1 MLYCGQEDLDDLDRN
16 KAETAFILDDLTKQ
30 NVKERP
36 GDCIKRWKL
45 FLPLLLLTV
54 LLCACGTSTPSEDTK
69 TAPPQSTQGE
79 VETFALP
86 GENVPTVSATADRAP
101 NHSGPGFYYAG
112 QAISYAA
119 SITDT
124 PFILC
129 SQSGCTHSDNSCDA
143 YIGDAREFAE
153 YQGQWYAMVK
163 DADNEYTLLNM
174 DPTTRERRALGHW
187 KETGQ
192 GTTRAYLYL
201 LSHGYAYV
209 TIRRETYDPQ
219 TFTYQ
224 QQPDE
229 KIRIALA
236 TGDSQVLTV
245 AGSITAASENH
256 VFSVE
261 RINDDDNYGPEPT
274 YAILR
279 EYNLTNGTCR
289 VISDTADGFR
299 TTPDPNTT
307 YGDLLIWQRGDTLL
321 VTDVST
327 LEQRE
332 VLTMPNIVNYW
343 VMDNRAFFIT
353 HDDAGIC
360 KVYHQLLTGGDPIQL
375 YNEGQTDGMVYGII
389 EEGNDYFAG
398 PYHEKMNHPCSKQDF
413 YAERY
418 DT

>member
-1 MLYCGQEDLDDLDRN
+1 MN
-16 KAETAFILDDLTKQ
+16 KLKLIRSIAA
-30 NVKERP
+30 
-36 GDCIKRWKL
+36 L
-45 FLPLLLLTV
+45 FLV
-54 LLCACGTSTPSEDTK
+54 ILLCACGTSTPSGDTK
-69 TAPPQSTQGE
+69 TDPQQPTQGE

-86 GENVPTVSATADRAP
+86 GENVSTVSATTDRAP

-119 SITDT
+119 SITDK
-124 PFILC
+124 PVVLC
-129 SQSGCTHSDNSCDA
+129 SQSGCTHSDTSCAA
-143 YIGDAREFAE
+143 YVGDASQFAE

-219 TFTYQ
+219 TFTCQ

-236 TGDSQVLTV
+236 TGESQVLAV

-256 VFSVE
+256 VFTVE
-261 RINDDDNYGPEPT
+261 RTYDENQHGPIPS
-274 YAILR
+274 YAALR
-279 EYNLTNGTCR
+279 EYNLTDGTCR
-289 VISDTADGFR
+289 VVSDTADGFR
-299 TTPDPNTT
+299 PTADPNTT

-327 LEQRE
+327 LEERE
-332 VLTMPNIVNYW
+332 VLTMPDISIYW
-343 VMDNRAFFIT
+343 VMDSRAFFLT
-353 HDDAGIC
+353 RDDAGIV
-360 KVYHQLLTGGDPIQL
+360 KVYHQLLTGGDPVQL
-375 YNEGQTDGMVYGII
+375 YNEGQTDGMVYSII

-398 PYHEKMNHPCSKQDF
+398 SYHEKSGHLCSKQDF

>member
-1 MLYCGQEDLDDLDRN
+1 MKKSRTLPALLSLVLALAMMLSLSV
-16 KAETAFILDDLTKQ
+16 TAF
-30 NVKERP
+30 
-36 GDCIKRWKL
+36 
-45 FLPLLLLTV
+45 
-54 LLCACGTSTPSEDTK
+54 
-69 TAPPQSTQGE
+69 
-79 VETFALP
+79 
-86 GENVPTVSATADRAP
+86 
-101 NHSGPGFYYAG
+101 
-112 QAISYAA
+112 AA
-119 SITDT
+119 S
-124 PFILC
+124 PARA
-129 SQSGCTHSDNSCDA
+129 SGNGYSMTSVKVGGKSFDIIASA
-143 YIGDAREFAE
+143 AE
-153 YQGQWYAMVK
+153 
-163 DADNEYTLLNM
+163 ADSEGY
-174 DPTTRERRALGHW
+174 W

-219 TFTYQ
+219 TFTCQ

-236 TGDSQVLTV
+236 TGESQVLAV

-256 VFSVE
+256 VFTVE
-261 RINDDDNYGPEPT
+261 RTYDENQHGPIPS

-279 EYNLTNGTCR
+279 EYNLTDGTYR
-289 VISDTADGFR
+289 VVSDTADGFQP
-299 TTPDPNTT
+299 TVDPNTT

-332 VLTMPNIVNYW
+332 VCTMPNIVNYW

-353 HDDAGIC
+353 RDDEGIC
-360 KVYHQLLTGGDPIQL
+360 KVYHQLLTGGDPVQL

-398 PYHEKMNHPCSKQDF
+398 PYHEKSGHLCSKQDF

-418 DT
+418 DN

>member
-1 MLYCGQEDLDDLDRN
+1 MN
-16 KAETAFILDDLTKQ
+16 KF
-30 NVKERP
+30 
-36 GDCIKRWKL
+36 KL
-45 FLPLLLLTV
+45 IRSIASLLLV
-54 LLCACGTSTPSEDTK
+54 IFLCACGTSTPSDDTK
-69 TAPPQSTQGE
+69 TDPQQPTKGE

-86 GENVPTVSATADRAP
+86 GENVSTVSATTDRAP

-119 SITDT
+119 SITDK
-124 PFILC
+124 PVVLC

-163 DADNEYTLLNM
+163 DADNEYTLLHM

-219 TFTYQ
+219 TFTCLQ
-224 QQPDE
+224 QLDE

-236 TGDSQVLTV
+236 TGESQVLAV

-256 VFSVE
+256 VFTVE
-261 RINDDDNYGPEPT
+261 RTYDENQHGPIPS

-279 EYNLTNGTCR
+279 EYNLTDGTYR
-289 VISDTADGFR
+289 VVSDTADGFQP
-299 TTPDPNTT
+299 TVDPNTT

-332 VLTMPNIVNYW
+332 VCTMPNIVNYW

-353 HDDAGIC
+353 RDDEGIC
-360 KVYHQLLTGGDPIQL
+360 KVYHQLLTGGDPVQL

-398 PYHEKMNHPCSKQDF
+398 PYHEKSGHLCSKQDF

>member
-1 MLYCGQEDLDDLDRN
+1 MLDQ
-16 KAETAFILDDLTKQ
+16 
-30 NVKERP
+30 
-36 GDCIKRWKL
+36 
-45 FLPLLLLTV
+45 FLPLIDQFSCKVLVILVLGIKQPYCIVINSAAVQILHPAFHAVYRIHKKDDTGTV
-54 LLCACGTSTPSEDTK
+54 PQQGYNLSLGNALGNNADLIWRNMS
-69 TAPPQSTQGE
+69 APIE
-79 VETFALP
+79 V
-86 GENVPTVSATADRAP
+86 
-101 NHSGPGFYYAG
+101 
-112 QAISYAA
+112 
-119 SITDT
+119 
-124 PFILC
+124 
-129 SQSGCTHSDNSCDA
+129 
-143 YIGDAREFAE
+143 
-153 YQGQWYAMVK
+153 
-163 DADNEYTLLNM
+163 M

-192 GTTRAYLYL
+192 GTTRAYLHL

-209 TIRRETYDPQ
+209 TICRETYDPQ

-224 QQPDE
+224 TQPVE
-229 KIRIALA
+229 KTRISLSTGESQSLA
-236 TGDSQVLTV
+236 VKGDIL
-245 AGSITAASENH
+245 AASADH
-256 VFSVE
+256 IFTVE

-279 EYNLTNGTCR
+279 EYNLTDGTYR
-289 VISDTADGFR
+289 MISDTADGFR

-307 YGDLLIWQRGDTLL
+307 YGNLLIWQRGDTLL

-327 LEQRE
+327 LEERE

-353 HDDAGIC
+353 RDDAGIC
-360 KVYHQLLTGGDPIQL
+360 KVYHQLLTGGDPVQL

-398 PYHEKMNHPCSKQDF
+398 PYHEKSGHLCSKQDF